1 MLSTAITVLF
11 TFTGVFAIIAIGYA
25 LRDARAIYSA
35 LLREGQLLR
44 AGLADVHPAIHPELR
59 AAKLP
64 AQRRVVATPRPA
76 MSQQRLRP
84 AYAAA

>member
-25 LRDARAIYSA
+25 LRDARAVYAA

-44 AGLADVHPAIHPELR
+44 AGLAEAQPAFQTELR
-59 AAKLP
+59 TAKQP
-64 AQRRVVATPRPA
+64 APRRVIATPRPA
-76 MSQQRLRP
+76 LSQPRLRP

>member
-25 LRDARAIYSA
+25 LRDARAVYAA

-44 AGLADVHPAIHPELR
+44 AGLAEAQPELHT
-59 AAKLP
+59 AKLP
-64 AQRRVVATPRPA
+64 APRRVIATPRPA
-76 MSQQRLRP
+76 LAQPRLRP